1 MHREDFIYLADL
13 CFKSFGDRVKYWATF
28 NEPDYL
34 ATYSYRQGLTPP
46 FRCSKPFG
54 NCSEGD
60 SEKEPYVAAHKV
72 ILSHAAAV
80 HIYRTKYQVLFSA

>member
-1 MHREDFIYLADL
+1 MHREDFVYLADL

-34 ATYSYRQGLTPP
+34 ITYGYRKGIAPP

-60 SEKEPYVAAHKV
+60 SEKEPYLAVHNI
-72 ILSHAAAV
+72 ILSHAAAAY
-80 HIYRTKYQVLFSA
+80 IYRTKYQVVF